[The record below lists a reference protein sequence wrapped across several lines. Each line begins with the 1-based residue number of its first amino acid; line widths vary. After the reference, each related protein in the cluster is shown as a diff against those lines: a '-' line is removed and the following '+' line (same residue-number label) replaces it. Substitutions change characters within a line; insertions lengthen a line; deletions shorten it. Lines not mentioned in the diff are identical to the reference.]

1 MLMSAS
7 AIFTLNP
14 CIKRR
19 RSASY
24 VRSIYC
30 LLDAEKSLIFT
41 SPRSDHLECSVFL
54 NVRKTSQPQDVSSA
68 AKLMEL
74 KYTSLISCPFSSV
87 SGGLIQRRFDQ
98 EKEIEVSRNLFSC
111 QS

>member
-1 MLMSAS
+1 MLVSAS
-7 AIFTLNP
+7 AIFTLKP

-54 NVRKTSQPQDVSSA
+54 NVRKTSQPQVSSA

-98 EKEIEVSRNLFSC
+98 EKEIEVSRNLSSC
-111 QS
+111 LS